1 MSVSNKSGV
10 KSQPGSNAAEI
21 ARAVALG
28 GILTSTVAVFLAVI
42 CALILSRFKD
52 PGGVAAQTGVF
63 LLYASSF
70 IGGLAAG
77 KRALSFRLTTGVLLS
92 LVLLLF
98 LTAVKLLPVSS
109 VALGSPVLIACVP
122 LPVMCGV
129 AAAGRVGL
137 GRKKK
142 NGKSGKRKKNR
153 SRAKKR

>member
-28 GILTSTVAVFLAVI
+28 GTLTPIVAVFLAVI
-42 CALILSRFKD
+42 CAFILSRFKD

-63 LLYASSF
+63 LLYVSSF

-98 LTAVKLLPVSS
+98 LTAVKLLPGASG
-109 VALGSPVLIACVP
+109 ALGSPVLIACVP

-137 GRKKK
+137 GRKKNGK
-142 NGKSGKRKKNR
+142 NGKKKKKRLH
-153 SRAKKR
+153 AKKR